1 MSGNNKIKY
10 LSFRNKSSLL
20 SRQFEF
26 HVYLSTDLKVSPEE
40 PWFDLLGLPE
50 HGPEQCKWKNGNAYQ
65 TVVQVT
71 I

>member
-20 SRQFEF
+20 SRQFEI

-50 HGPEQCKWKNGNAYQ
+50 HGPEQCK
-65 TVVQVT
+65 
-71 I
+71 